1 MNIAEAKRSFAE
13 AVRYATFF
21 IEFQSSLNLSYS
33 FGKVPIQSVYDFKLN
48 YAKLPKSRHF
58 GSCGTGSTV
67 FGTST
72 KHFLYVGTGT
82 TCLGTGTK
90 WFLLSG
96 TGTTLFWYR
105 YHLVVFAQ
113 KC

>member
-1 MNIAEAKRSFAE
+1 MNIAEAKLRFAST
-13 AVRYATFF
+13 ARYDTFF
-21 IEFQSSLNLSYS
+21 IEFHSSLNLSQPFS
-33 FGKVPIQSVYDFKLN
+33 KVPILSVCEFKLN

-58 GSCGTGSTV
+58 GSCGTG
-67 FGTST
+67 T

-96 TGTTLFWYR
+96 IGTTLFWYW